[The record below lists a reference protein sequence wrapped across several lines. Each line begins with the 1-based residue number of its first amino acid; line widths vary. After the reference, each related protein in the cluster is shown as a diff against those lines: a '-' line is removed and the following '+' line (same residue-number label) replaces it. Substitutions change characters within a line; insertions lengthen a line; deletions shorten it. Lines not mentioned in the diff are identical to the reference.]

1 MKDLDKIADAELKSL
16 DSLLSDSGNKKSLEE
31 FIAPY
36 LAQWRWI
43 LLSVIV
49 LLIAAFIY
57 LRYADKKYKV
67 NSTIILKDQDDSKIK
82 NSSAILSP
90 MDLMGTVSNVDNEIE
105 VLKSKY
111 LIRTTINKLN
121 LHTSYVK
128 RGRVKST
135 DMYTRSPILVSM
147 EQSDLDRLKEPYSLT
162 VVIHKNQSIT
172 VIQDINGKD
181 QEVKITKLPALL
193 RTKYGVLTF
202 AFRPG
207 NVPDYGAPIEVI
219 IKPPMS
225 VVPFYRKNLTIAPTS
240 NTTSVLGMELLTPE
254 TEKGKDFLKTLVE
267 MYNHDAIADKN
278 REALNTK
285 DFIDERI
292 AIINQELGDAER
304 NVEQYKKSQGLTD
317 LQSDVQLS
325 QQRSSQYEQ
334 RLVDVSTQLNMV
346 DYLDRYV
353 ADPGNRNKLIPS
365 NVGVDDPTLVA
376 TINEYNKQVLER
388 DRLLRTNTES
398 NPVVQKIDGQ
408 IEAMRDAIGS
418 SISSVKQGLNIARR
432 DAQNQVNLYRSQT
445 GMAPTQERQ
454 FSEISREQQIKS
466 SLFLMLLQKREENA
480 LALSASAN
488 SARILDEAAASGP
501 VAPKPI
507 LVLMAAL
514 LLGLLI
520 PIFIIYLRDLL
531 HFKIESRFDVE
542 KLTKLPILGEIPASD
557 VGNIAVEENQNRE
570 TDEAFRM
577 LRTNL
582 LFQLGKDQNVVIV
595 TSAESKEGKTFVAI
609 NTAISMALLGKKV
622 LLIGLDLRLPRM
634 SEYMNIEADNGM
646 SQYLSGYTTDIFSL
660 IQESGITPNLY
671 AISSGT
677 VPPNPTELISKDTFE
692 KGIAELRDR
701 FDYIIIDSAP
711 VGLVT
716 DTIVASKSVDATLYV
731 CRANVSHKN
740 SLKFVNELSEK
751 KMLPN
756 VGLVVNGISNYVSG
770 YGGYGRTYS
779 YGYGY
784 DYSKR
789 KKKKKITD
797 IDTDKILKGF
807 IKKGED

>member
-1 MKDLDKIADAELKSL
+1 MKDLDEITDIELKSL
-16 DSLLSDSGNKKSLEE
+16 DTLLGKVDNKQSFQEL
-31 FIAPY
+31 IAPY
-36 LAQWRWI
+36 LIQWRWI
-43 LLSVIV
+43 LLSVIA
-49 LLIAAFIY
+49 LFIAAFIY
-57 LRYADKKYKV
+57 LRYAEKIYKV
-67 NSTIILKDQDDSKIK
+67 NSTIILKDQKDSRAKGE
-82 NSSAILSP
+82 NVVLRS
-90 MDLMGTVSNVDNEIE
+90 MDLMGTVSNVNNEIE

-111 LIRTTINKLN
+111 LIKTTINNLA
-121 LHTSYVK
+121 LHTSYIK
-128 RGRVKST
+128 RGRVKSM
-135 DMYTRSPILVSM
+135 DMYKASPILVSM
-147 EQSDLDRLKEPYSLT
+147 EQADLDRLKEPYSFT
-162 VVIHKNQSIT
+162 VVIHQDQSIT
-172 VIQDINGKD
+172 VTQNTDGKN
-181 QEVKITKLPALL
+181 QKTKITKLPALL
-193 RTKYGVLTF
+193 RTNHGVLTF
-202 AFRPG
+202 AFRAG
-207 NVPDYGAPIEVI
+207 NVPDYESPIEVEI
-219 IKPPMS
+219 MPPMS
-225 VVPFYRKNLTIAPTS
+225 VVPLYMRKLTIAPTS
-240 NTTSVLGMELLTPE
+240 NTTSVLAMELLTPE
-254 TEKGKDFLKTLVE
+254 PEKGKDFLNTLVD

-317 LQSDVQLS
+317 LRSDVQLS

-353 ADPGNRNKLIPS
+353 ADPGNKNKLIPS
-365 NVGVDDPTLVA
+365 NVGVSDPTLTA

-408 IEAMRDAIGS
+408 IEAMRDAIGT

-488 SARILDEAAASGP
+488 SARILDEASVTAVP
-501 VAPKPI
+501 IAPKPMLI
-507 LVLMAAL
+507 LMVAL
-514 LLGLLI
+514 LLGLLL
-520 PIFIIYLRDLL
+520 PILVIFLKDLL
-531 HFKIESRFDVE
+531 HFKIESRLDVE
-542 KLTKLPILGEIPASD
+542 RITKLPILGEIPASE

-582 LFQLGKDQNVVIV
+582 LFQVGKDKKVIIV
-595 TSAESKEGKTFVAI
+595 TSTESKEGKTFISI
-609 NTAISMALLGKKV
+609 NTAISLALLGKKV
-622 LLIGLDLRLPRM
+622 LLIGLDLRLPRLT
-634 SEYMNIEADNGM
+634 EYINIEADSGM
-646 SQYLSGYTTDIFSL
+646 SQYLSGYVTDISSL

-671 AISSGT
+671 VITSGT
-677 VPPNPTELISKDTFE
+677 VPPNPTELISRDTFE
-692 KGIAELRDR
+692 KAIAELREQ

-716 DTIVASKSVDATLYV
+716 DTIVASRAVDATMYV
-731 CRANVSHKN
+731 CRANVSHRN
-740 SLKFVNELSEK
+740 SLKFANELSEK
-751 KMLPN
+751 NMLPN
-756 VGLVVNGISNYVSG
+756 MGLVVNDITNYFAG
-770 YGGYGRTYS
+770 YGGYGKRL

-784 DYSKR
+784 GYGYKG
-789 KKKKKITD
+789 KKKKQFID
-797 IDTDKILKGF
+797 IDKIVKGF
-807 IKKGED
+807 TKKRKD